1 MKTGRISGTELRVG
15 STKFFAA
22 LGEVA
27 SEVGRSRFYRDLV
40 RLLARIT
47 SSDSCL
53 VMRYAR
59 FSAPDFL
66 VNEIVTPEALDLYFA
81 GYYRLDPFYNYWRQ
95 QGQCGVVPV
104 KTILGH
110 NKNESEYFNTIY
122 HKAHIHDEIA
132 IFLPAPGGASVALFV
147 DRTHADFA
155 ESDIELLKLLYPT
168 VAGLHKIHLDWLFLH
183 SDNDIAGTLSREI
196 PRAVLI
202 LDRDGRRVFVS
213 REWREIE
220 RHHQQLDRAVRA
232 LKDEQLNLVEFADNM
247 IVHAEK
253 LRSDFPVA
261 PNGKICVIEQK
272 GPAAVES
279 DYAGSVGR
287 FLAAHG
293 LTPREGQIVKMILG
307 GYPTE
312 EIARKLHISR
322 GTVKNHRGRLYYKLD
337 ITTERELFSLFLP
350 YIFKA
355 GRTAEPSE
363 KRA

>member
-1 MKTGRISGTELRVG
+1 MKTERISGIELRLG
-15 STKFFAA
+15 SYEFFVA
-22 LGEVA
+22 LGAVA

-40 RLLARIT
+40 QLLARIAR
-47 SSDSCL
+47 SDSCL

-66 VNEIVTPEALDLYFA
+66 VNEILTREVLDLYFA

-95 QGQCGVVPV
+95 HGQRGVVPV
-104 KTILGH
+104 EAILGH
-110 NKNESEYFNTIY
+110 NKNENEYFNTIY
-122 HKAHIHDEIA
+122 HKAHISDEIA
-132 IFLPAPGGASVALFV
+132 IFLPAPGGASVTLFV
-147 DRTHADFA
+147 DRTHGHFA
-155 ESDIELLKLLYPT
+155 EFDIELLKLLYPT

-183 SDNDIAGTLSREI
+183 SDNNIAGTSLREI
-196 PRAVLI
+196 PRAFLI

-213 REWREIE
+213 RGWREIA
-220 RHHQQLDRAVRA
+220 RHNQNLDDSVQA
-232 LKDEQLNLVEFADNM
+232 LNDKQLNLVEFADNM

-261 PNGKICVIEQK
+261 PNGKICVIEPK
-272 GPAAVES
+272 DPAVIES
-279 DYAGSVGR
+279 DYTSSVDH

-312 EIARKLHISR
+312 EIARKLNISR

-350 YIFKA
+350 YIFKT
-355 GRTAEPSE
+355 GRTAEPLE